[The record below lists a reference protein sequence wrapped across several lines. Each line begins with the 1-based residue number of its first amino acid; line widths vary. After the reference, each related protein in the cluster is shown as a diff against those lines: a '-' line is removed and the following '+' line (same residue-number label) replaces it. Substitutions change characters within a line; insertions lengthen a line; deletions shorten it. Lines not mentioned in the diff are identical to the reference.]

1 MTPDEIERIAQDL
14 MDAIQAGD
22 GERMRTFYAP
32 GAKLWHNTD
41 RIEQSIDDNIRVLNW
56 FVQTLPDRHYEVLRR
71 EALSDG
77 FVQQHVLSATLPDGS
92 KWEMDACVVVRM
104 DAAGKIVRLDEYL
117 DGVQSAKLRAFG
129 R

>member
-1 MTPDEIERIAQDL
+1 MTPAEIEAFAADL

-22 GERMRTFYAP
+22 GTRMRSFYAP
-32 GAKLWHNTD
+32 EAKLWHNTD
-41 RIEQSIDDNIRVLNW
+41 RIEQSIDDNIRVLEW
-56 FVQTLPDRHYEVLRR
+56 FVRTLPDRKYTVLRR

-77 FVQQHVLSATLPDGS
+77 FVQQHVLSATLPDGTP
-92 KWEMDACVVVRM
+92 WDMDACVVVKIR
-104 DAAGKIVRLDEYL
+104 DGKIVRLDEYL